1 MSIIKPTINEISPA
15 TTMLIRNKY
24 IDIYRRAYFINKIYE
39 SGIKSIEIGSFRKYD
54 NILFG
59 TRDVLFNVNRR
70 VDACRSALVME
81 IENTLKNVACQQSV
95 HPSIN
100 QLVYEIKDETNVEE
114 FLKHKIVAKQLG
126 MKTKL
131 ILPIDKLNLY
141 KEADPDFVEVADLSN
156 EILTIAD
163 PSKIFLRTNKFND
176 VNAALYNG
184 VFNFSSSLLK
194 TEQFLNTIELIT
206 YLRGKLGFE
215 VNVNLE
221 SLKETQKEMIDE
233 FNW

>member
-1 MSIIKPTINEISPA
+1 MSIIRPIINEISPA
-15 TTMLIRNKY
+15 TSMLIRNKY

-54 NILFG
+54 NVLFG
-59 TRDVLFNVNRR
+59 TRDVLFNVNRK
-70 VDACRSALVME
+70 VDAFRSALVME
-81 IENTLKNVACQQSV
+81 IENTLKNVACKQSI
-95 HPSIN
+95 HPSVD
-100 QLVYEIKDETNVEE
+100 QLVYEIKDEKNVEE

-126 MKTKL
+126 MQTKL
-131 ILPIDKLNLY
+131 ILPVDKLNLY
-141 KEADPDFVEVADLSN
+141 KEADPDFVEVTDLSN

-176 VNAALYNG
+176 VDVALYNG

>member
-15 TTMLIRNKY
+15 TTMFIRNKY

-70 VDACRSALVME
+70 VDACHSALVME
-81 IENTLKNVACQQSV
+81 IENTLKNVACKQSV
-95 HPSIN
+95 HPSVD
-100 QLVYEIKDETNVEE
+100 QLVYEIKDEKNVEE

-126 MKTKL
+126 MQTKL
-131 ILPIDKLNLY
+131 ILPVDKLNLY
-141 KEADPDFVEVADLSN
+141 KEADPDFVEVSDLSN

-176 VNAALYNG
+176 VDTALYNG

>member
-54 NILFG
+54 NVLFG

-81 IENTLKNVACQQSV
+81 IENTLKNVACQQ
-95 HPSIN
+95 HHSIN
-100 QLVYEIKDETNVEE
+100 HLVYEIKDEKNVED

-176 VNAALYNG
+176 VDTALYNG

-194 TEQFLNTIELIT
+194 TYQFLNTIELIT
-206 YLRGKLGFE
+206 HLRGKLGFE

>member
-1 MSIIKPTINEISPA
+1 MSIIRPIINEISPA
-15 TTMLIRNKY
+15 TSMLIRNKY

-39 SGIKSIEIGSFRKYD
+39 SGIKNIEIGSFRKYD
-54 NILFG
+54 NVLFG

-70 VDACRSALVME
+70 VDASRSALVME
-81 IENTLKNVACQQSV
+81 IENTLKNVACKQSV
-95 HPSIN
+95 HPYVD
-100 QLVYEIKDETNVEE
+100 QLVYEIKDEKNVEE

-131 ILPIDKLNLY
+131 ILPVDKLNLY
-141 KEADPDFVEVADLSN
+141 KETDPDFVEVTDLSN
-156 EILTIAD
+156 EILSIAD
-163 PSKIFLRTNKFND
+163 PTKIFLRTNKFND
-176 VNAALYNG
+176 VDVALYNG

-221 SLKETQKEMIDE
+221 SLKETQKEMMDE

>member
-1 MSIIKPTINEISPA
+1 MSIIRPTINEISPA

-24 IDIYRRAYFINKIYE
+24 IDMYRRAYFINKIYE

-54 NILFG
+54 NVLFG
-59 TRDVLFNVNRR
+59 TRDVLFNVNHN
-70 VDACRSALVME
+70 ACRSALVME
-81 IENTLKNVACQQSV
+81 IENTLKNVVCQPSV
-95 HPSIN
+95 N
-100 QLVYEIKDETNVEE
+100 QLVYEINDEKNVEE

-131 ILPIDKLNLY
+131 ILPLDKLNLY
-141 KEADPDFVEVADLSN
+141 KEAEPDFVEVADLSN
-156 EILTIAD
+156 EILSIAD
-163 PSKIFLRTNKFND
+163 PAKIFLRTNKFND
-176 VNAALYNG
+176 VDAALYNG

-194 TEQFLNTIELIT
+194 TDQFLNTIELIT
-206 YLRGKLGFE
+206 HLRGKLGFE

>member
-1 MSIIKPTINEISPA
+1 MSIIRPTINEISPA

-24 IDIYRRAYFINKIYE
+24 IDMYRRAYFINKIYE

-54 NILFG
+54 NVLFG
-59 TRDVLFNVNRR
+59 TRDVLFNVNHS
-70 VDACRSALVME
+70 ACRSVLVME
-81 IENTLKNVACQQSV
+81 IENTLKNVACQPSV
-95 HPSIN
+95 NH
-100 QLVYEIKDETNVEE
+100 LVYEINDEKNVEE

-131 ILPIDKLNLY
+131 ILPLDKLNLY
-141 KEADPDFVEVADLSN
+141 KEAEPDFVEVTDLSN
-156 EILTIAD
+156 EILSIAD
-163 PSKIFLRTNKFND
+163 PAKIFLRTNKFND
-176 VNAALYNG
+176 VDAALYNG

-194 TEQFLNTIELIT
+194 TDQFLNTIELIT
-206 YLRGKLGFE
+206 HLRGKLGFE

-233 FNW
+233 FKW

>member
-1 MSIIKPTINEISPA
+1 MSIIRPIINEISPA
-15 TTMLIRNKY
+15 TSMLIRNKY

-39 SGIKSIEIGSFRKYD
+39 SGIKNIEIGSFRKYD
-54 NILFG
+54 NVLFG

-70 VDACRSALVME
+70 VDASRSALVME
-81 IENTLKNVACQQSV
+81 IENTLKNVACKQSA
-95 HPSIN
+95 HPYVD
-100 QLVYEIKDETNVEE
+100 QLVYEIKDEKNVEE

-131 ILPIDKLNLY
+131 ILPVDKLNLY
-141 KEADPDFVEVADLSN
+141 KETDPDFVEVTDLSN
-156 EILTIAD
+156 EILSIAD

-176 VNAALYNG
+176 VDIALYNG

-194 TEQFLNTIELIT
+194 TDEFLNTIELIT

-221 SLKETQKEMIDE
+221 KLKETQ
-233 FNW
+233 

>member
-1 MSIIKPTINEISPA
+1 MSIIRPIINEISPA
-15 TTMLIRNKY
+15 TSMLIRNKY
-24 IDIYRRAYFINKIYE
+24 IDLYRRAYFINKIYE
-39 SGIKSIEIGSFRKYD
+39 SGIKNIEIGSFRKYD
-54 NILFG
+54 NVLFG

-70 VDACRSALVME
+70 VDASRSALVME
-81 IENTLKNVACQQSV
+81 IENTLKNVACKQSV
-95 HPSIN
+95 HPYVD
-100 QLVYEIKDETNVEE
+100 QLVYEIKDEKNVEE

-141 KEADPDFVEVADLSN
+141 KETDPDFVEVTDLSN

-176 VNAALYNG
+176 VDVALYNG

-194 TEQFLNTIELIT
+194 TDEFLNTIELIT

-221 SLKETQKEMIDE
+221 SLKETQKEMMDE

>member
-1 MSIIKPTINEISPA
+1 MSIIRPIINEISPA
-15 TTMLIRNKY
+15 TSMLIRNKY

-39 SGIKSIEIGSFRKYD
+39 SGIKNIEIGSFRKYD
-54 NILFG
+54 NVLFG

-70 VDACRSALVME
+70 VDASRSALVME
-81 IENTLKNVACQQSV
+81 IENTLKNVACKQSV
-95 HPSIN
+95 HPSVD
-100 QLVYEIKDETNVEE
+100 QLVYEIKDEKNVEE

-131 ILPIDKLNLY
+131 ILPVDKLNLY
-141 KEADPDFVEVADLSN
+141 KETDPDFVEVTDLSN
-156 EILTIAD
+156 EILSIAD

-176 VNAALYNG
+176 VDIALYNG

-194 TEQFLNTIELIT
+194 TDEFLNTIELIT
-206 YLRGKLGFE
+206 YLRGKLGVE

-221 SLKETQKEMIDE
+221 KLKETQKEMMDE

>member
-1 MSIIKPTINEISPA
+1 MSIIRPIINEISPA
-15 TTMLIRNKY
+15 TSMLIRNKY

-54 NILFG
+54 NVLFG

-70 VDACRSALVME
+70 VDAFRSALVME
-81 IENTLKNVACQQSV
+81 IENTLKNVACRQSV
-95 HPSIN
+95 HPSVD
-100 QLVYEIKDETNVEE
+100 QLVYEIKDEKNVEE

-126 MKTKL
+126 MQTKL
-131 ILPIDKLNLY
+131 ILPVDKLNLY
-141 KEADPDFVEVADLSN
+141 KEADPDFVEVSDLSN

-176 VNAALYNG
+176 VDIALYNG

>member
-1 MSIIKPTINEISPA
+1 MSIIRPIINEISPA
-15 TTMLIRNKY
+15 TSMLIRNKY

-54 NILFG
+54 NVLFG

-70 VDACRSALVME
+70 ADAFRSALVME
-81 IENTLKNVACQQSV
+81 IENTLKNVAYRQSV
-95 HPSIN
+95 HPSVD
-100 QLVYEIKDETNVEE
+100 QLVYEIKDEKNVEE

-126 MKTKL
+126 MQTKL
-131 ILPIDKLNLY
+131 ILPVDKLNLY
-141 KEADPDFVEVADLSN
+141 KEADPDFVEVTDLSN
-156 EILTIAD
+156 EILNIAD
-163 PSKIFLRTNKFND
+163 PTKIFLRTNNFND
-176 VNAALYNG
+176 VDVALYNG

>member
-1 MSIIKPTINEISPA
+1 MSIIRPIINEISPA

-24 IDIYRRAYFINKIYE
+24 IDVYRRAYFINKIYE

-54 NILFG
+54 NVLFG
-59 TRDVLFNVNRR
+59 TRDVLFNVNRK
-70 VDACRSALVME
+70 VDAFRSALVME
-81 IENTLKNVACQQSV
+81 IENTLKNVACKQSV
-95 HPSIN
+95 HPYVD
-100 QLVYEIKDETNVEE
+100 QLVYEIKDEKNVEE

-131 ILPIDKLNLY
+131 ILPVDKLNLY
-141 KEADPDFVEVADLSN
+141 KEADPDFVEVSDLSN

-163 PSKIFLRTNKFND
+163 PTKIFLRTNKFND
-176 VNAALYNG
+176 VDVALYNG

-194 TEQFLNTIELIT
+194 TEQFLNTIELII

-221 SLKETQKEMIDE
+221 SLKETQKEMMDE